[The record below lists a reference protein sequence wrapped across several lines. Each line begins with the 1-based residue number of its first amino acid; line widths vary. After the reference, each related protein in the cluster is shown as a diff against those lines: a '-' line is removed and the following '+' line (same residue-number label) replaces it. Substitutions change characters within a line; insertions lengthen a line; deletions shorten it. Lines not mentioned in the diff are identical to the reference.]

1 MSDTQILIDITGPAV
16 IIATVTGPLLAVWA
30 SELRHSRRQIKERRM
45 QVFQTLM
52 STRATRLNIVHVEAL
67 NQIDFVFS
75 GKNYVQIRES
85 WAIYRKHLQSPEFAS
100 SGDGDAVWKSKSED
114 LFADL
119 LHEIVKGLNLPFSK
133 SYIIENSYRPD
144 AHLFAE
150 IDSIKTRHLLLDVL
164 ETGRPINIRF
174 VNEYENH
181 SRKKSETEH
190 EEQSVAE
197 IKRDTSR

>member
-1 MSDTQILIDITGPAV
+1 MSEAQILIDITGPAV
-16 IIATVTGPLLAVWA
+16 IFATITGPILAVWA
-30 SELRHSRRQIKERRM
+30 SEWRHSRRQIQDKRM
-45 QVFQTLM
+45 QIFQTLM

-75 GKNYVQIRES
+75 GKNYIQIRES

-164 ETGRPINIRF
+164 ESGRPINIRF
-174 VNEYENH
+174 VNEDESHDRQNIEAN
-181 SRKKSETEH
+181 ETDNK
-190 EEQSVAE
+190 
-197 IKRDTSR
+197 I